1 MDLPNIPDPPAPT
14 APENPP
20 AENAEVSPEEGSLPP
35 PEGSYAILVVDDEI
49 LIREVVEKELTQ
61 AGYKVVSA
69 AEGQE
74 ALVKADTGTL
84 WGPRGVP
91 DLIIADIMMPVMDG
105 FEFCQRIKQDP
116 RLKPIP
122 FVFLS
127 AKRET
132 LDRARAF
139 LLGGQRF
146 IVKPFT
152 KRILLKAVNE
162 RLVDAQQTQALLAK
176 QEPGFNGELIDY
188 TVLSLVDMFLTG
200 GWTGTLTVQAQ
211 NKEGRVEFRSGEIA
225 QVRWGDKE
233 DEEALADLLAQV
245 EGTFRVKRSM
255 GSQPALPA
263 IDSPAGELEIEH
275 SGRSERAPA
284 APVELPVLG
293 APPEELKI
301 EHIGR
306 SESAPAAP
314 AKLPVFDAHS
324 EELKIDHSGE
334 QF

>member
-20 AENAEVSPEEGSLPP
+20 AGNAEISPDEGSLPP

-84 WGPRGVP
+84 WGPRGIP

-105 FEFCQRIKQDP
+105 FEFCQRVKQDP
-116 RLKPIP
+116 RLKPVP
-122 FVFLS
+122 FLFLS

-139 LLGGQRF
+139 ILGGQRF

-152 KRILLKAVNE
+152 RRVLLKAVNE
-162 RLVDAQQTQALLAK
+162 RLVDARQTRALLAK
-176 QEPGFNGELIDY
+176 QEQVFDGDLIDY
-188 TVLSLVDMFLTG
+188 TVLSLVDLFLTG
-200 GWTGTLTVQAQ
+200 AWTGMLTIHAQ
-211 NKEGRVEFRSGEIA
+211 TKEGLVEFQSGEIIR
-225 QVRWGDKE
+225 VRWDEKE
-233 DEEALADLLAQV
+233 GEEALADLLAQV
-245 EGTFRVKRSM
+245 EGTFKVER
-255 GSQPALPA
+255 
-263 IDSPAGELEIEH
+263 SPAASPLIPVLEAPADELKIEH
-275 SGRSERAPA
+275 SGRMESTPPAPA
-284 APVELPVLG
+284 ELPVLD
-293 APPEELKI
+293 APSDELKI
-301 EHIGR
+301 EHT
-306 SESAPAAP
+306 
-314 AKLPVFDAHS
+314 
-324 EELKIDHSGE
+324 GE
-334 QF
+334 QI

>member
-1 MDLPNIPDPPAPT
+1 MELPKTPDPPAPT

-84 WGPRGVP
+84 WGPRGIP

-105 FEFCQRIKQDP
+105 FEFCQRVKQDP
-116 RLKPIP
+116 RLKPVP
-122 FVFLS
+122 FLFLS

-139 LLGGQRF
+139 ILGGQRF

-152 KRILLKAVNE
+152 RRVLLKAVNE
-162 RLVDAQQTQALLAK
+162 RLVDARQTRALLAK
-176 QEPGFNGELIDY
+176 QEQAFDGDLIDY

-200 GWTGTLTVQAQ
+200 GWTGTLAVHAQ
-211 NKEGRVEFRSGEIA
+211 SKEGRIEFQSGEITR
-225 QVRWGDKE
+225 VRWDEKE
-233 DEEALADLLAQV
+233 GEEALADLLAQV
-245 EGTFRVKRSM
+245 EGTFRVERSM
-255 GSQPALPA
+255 GSQPALPV
-263 IDSPAGELEIEH
+263 IDSPAGELKIEH
-275 SGRSERAPA
+275 FGRSESVPA
-284 APVELPVLG
+284 APAELPVLD
-293 APPEELKI
+293 APSDELKI
-301 EHIGR
+301 EHT
-306 SESAPAAP
+306 
-314 AKLPVFDAHS
+314 
-324 EELKIDHSGE
+324 GE
-334 QF
+334 QI

>member
-1 MDLPNIPDPPAPT
+1 MNLESTELPKIPDPLAPQ
-14 APENPP
+14 NGP
-20 AENAEVSPEEGSLPP
+20 AEAAEVSTSPE
-35 PEGSYAILVVDDEI
+35 SYAILVVDDEE
-49 LIREVVEKELTQ
+49 LIREVLEKELTQ
-61 AGYKVVSA
+61 TGYRVISA
-69 AEGQE
+69 SEGQE
-74 ALVKADTGTL
+74 ALVKADTPSL
-84 WGPRGVP
+84 WGPKGIP

-188 TVLSLVDMFLTG
+188 TVLSLVDLFLTG

-211 NKEGRVEFRSGEIA
+211 NKKGRVEFQSGEIV
-225 QVRWGDKE
+225 QVRWEDKE
-233 DEEALADLLAQV
+233 GEEALADLLAQV
-245 EGTFRVKRSM
+245 EGTFRVERSM
-255 GSQPALPA
+255 VSQPALPV
-263 IDSPAGELEIEH
+263 IDSPAGELKIEH
-275 SGRSERAPA
+275 FGRSESVPTAPA
-284 APVELPVLG
+284 ELPVLD
-293 APPEELKI
+293 APSDELKI
-301 EHIGR
+301 EHT
-306 SESAPAAP
+306 
-314 AKLPVFDAHS
+314 
-324 EELKIDHSGE
+324 GE
-334 QF
+334 QI

>member
-20 AENAEVSPEEGSLPP
+20 AGNAEISPDEGSLPP

-84 WGPRGVP
+84 WGPRGIP

-105 FEFCQRIKQDP
+105 FEFCQRVKQDP
-116 RLKPIP
+116 RLKPVP
-122 FVFLS
+122 FLFLS

-139 LLGGQRF
+139 ILGGQRF

-152 KRILLKAVNE
+152 RRVLLKAVNE
-162 RLVDAQQTQALLAK
+162 RLVDARQTRALLAK
-176 QEPGFNGELIDY
+176 QEQAFDGDLIDY
-188 TVLSLVDMFLTG
+188 TVLSLVDLFLTG
-200 GWTGTLTVQAQ
+200 AWTGTLTIHAQ
-211 NKEGRVEFRSGEIA
+211 TKEGRVDFQSGEIIR
-225 QVRWGDKE
+225 VRWDEKE
-233 DEEALADLLAQV
+233 GEEALADLLAQV
-245 EGTFRVKRSM
+245 EGTFKVER
-255 GSQPALPA
+255 
-263 IDSPAGELEIEH
+263 SPAASPLIPVLEAPADELKIEH
-275 SGRSERAPA
+275 SGRMESTPPAPA
-284 APVELPVLG
+284 ELPVLD
-293 APPEELKI
+293 APSDELKI
-301 EHIGR
+301 EHT
-306 SESAPAAP
+306 
-314 AKLPVFDAHS
+314 
-324 EELKIDHSGE
+324 GE
-334 QF
+334 QI